1 MSCNGLV
8 AFMAMTLAASMRGPA
23 EGAALI
29 QSSQPELG
37 RSAEIRET
45 PSEKS
50 SAFKEKAPAA
60 PASKAGSQV
69 VAGFF
74 IHTVVSKEHVSLI
87 QSDPVDD
94 PEADRLLQLMCGV
107 ILLLLVCAM
116 LAMFVVTDEMRPKQ
130 IGAAPSELSA
140 GGLLHHAAT
149 RSVPLSAT
157 PGSLRPVQTW
167 PVVESREDQG
177 DTRELLVSQQ
187 SSLTNRLAT
196 ESMLRGRSKSQHL
209 CQGLV
214 VPGGSECVLAVRL
227 PQPAPPGSNWL
238 EVKADVMDLT
248 GKAVLVATL
257 RPPSLQALS
266 KDPAVVLSPTS
277 AQTVS
282 NQELAR
288 CYASRGSDGEIGI
301 DICKATG
308 EVYGRLAR
316 DPSRPRYVLTK
327 MGSNPMPPLTLL
339 FDGLFKEHAVLASD
353 GIQAEPAADA
363 EPCSM
368 SFDPQGTYYRLRVSS
383 NVDVGLMI
391 CCLLSIDELVRLGA

>member
-1 MSCNGLV
+1 MNFNGLV
-8 AFMAMTLAASMRGPA
+8 AFMAMTLAASMRVPA

-29 QSSQPELG
+29 QSIQPELG
-37 RSAEIRET
+37 RSAEIRES
-45 PSEKS
+45 PSLPS
-50 SAFKEKAPAA
+50 SAEKAPAA
-60 PASKAGSQV
+60 PASKAASQV

-74 IHTVVSKEHVSLI
+74 IHTVVSKEHVSLL
-87 QSDPVDD
+87 QRDPVDD
-94 PEADRLLQLMCGV
+94 PEADRLLQLICGV
-107 ILLLLVCAM
+107 IFLLLVCAM

-130 IGAAPSELSA
+130 IGPASELSA

-149 RSVPLSAT
+149 SAVPLSAT

-167 PVVESREDQG
+167 PVVESREEQG
-177 DTRELLVSQQ
+177 DMREVLVSPQ
-187 SSLTNRLAT
+187 SSLTNRFVS
-196 ESMLRGRSKSQHL
+196 ESMLRGRSRSQHL

-227 PQPAPPGSNWL
+227 PQPAPPGSTWL
-238 EVKADVMDLT
+238 EAKADVMDLT

-266 KDPAVVLSPTS
+266 KDPAVVLSPTP
-277 AQTVS
+277 AQTLK

-288 CYASRGSDGEIGI
+288 CYANRGSDGEIGI
-301 DICKATG
+301 DICKVSG

-327 MGSNPMPPLTLL
+327 MGSNPMPPATLV

-353 GIQAEPAADA
+353 GVQAEPAADA
-363 EPCSM
+363 EPCNM

>member
-1 MSCNGLV
+1 MICGLV
-8 AFMAMTLAASMRGPA
+8 AMAMTLAASMRVPA

-37 RSAEIRET
+37 RSAEIRES
-45 PSEKS
+45 PPP

-60 PASKAGSQV
+60 PASKAASQV
-69 VAGFF
+69 VMGFF
-74 IHTVVSKEHVSLI
+74 IHTVVSKEHVSLL

-116 LAMFVVTDEMRPKQ
+116 LAMFIVTDEMRPKQ
-130 IGAAPSELSA
+130 IGPTSELSA
-140 GGLLHHAAT
+140 GCGPPLAGLLHHAAT
-149 RSVPLSAT
+149 SAVPLSAT

-167 PVVESREDQG
+167 PVVESREEQG
-177 DTRELLVSQQ
+177 DTREVLVS
-187 SSLTNRLAT
+187 
-196 ESMLRGRSKSQHL
+196 SMLRGRSKSQHL

-227 PQPAPPGSNWL
+227 PQPAPPGSNCL

-257 RPPSLQALS
+257 RPASLQALS

-277 AQTVS
+277 AQTLK

-301 DICKATG
+301 DICKASG

-327 MGSNPMPPLTLL
+327 MGSNPMPPATLV

-353 GIQAEPAADA
+353 GVQAEPAADA